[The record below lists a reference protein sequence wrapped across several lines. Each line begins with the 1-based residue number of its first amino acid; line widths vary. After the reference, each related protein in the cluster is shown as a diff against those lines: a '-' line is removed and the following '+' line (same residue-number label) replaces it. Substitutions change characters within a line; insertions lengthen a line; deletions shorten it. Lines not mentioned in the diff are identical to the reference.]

1 MTDLPI
7 LDVPPAPLSC
17 HPKGSDVCIAWLSLP
32 EADAARMRD
41 LGLREGACVN
51 VVQAGAAC
59 VVALGG
65 CRLALQR
72 EVADRLFAA
81 PLPGRP

>member
-1 MTDLPI
+1 MFALPL
-7 LDVPPAPLSC
+7 LDAPPAPLSC
-17 HPKGSDVCIAWLSLP
+17 HPQGADVCIAWLSVD
-32 EADAARMRD
+32 EADAARLRD

-51 VVQAGAAC
+51 VVQNGAAC

-72 EVADRLFAA
+72 ELADGLFATS
-81 PLPGRP
+81 LP